1 MAKTYSSDAGELDV
15 AYVAHL
21 ARMHL
26 TGEEIREFQGQLD
39 QVLAYVD
46 QLKELDVDGIEPTAH
61 AIPVENVLRDDIACP
76 RSPEQREA
84 QLDNAPARQGD
95 EFLVPRILE

>member
-26 TGEEIREFQGQLD
+26 TDEEIREFQGQLG

-46 QLKELDVDGIEPTAH
+46 QLKELDVEGIEPTAH
-61 AIPVENVLRDDIACP
+61 AIRVENVLRDDQACP
-76 RSPEQREA
+76 RSAEQREA
-84 QLDNAPARQGD
+84 QLDNAPARHGD
-95 EFLVPRILE
+95 EFQVPRILE

>member
-26 TGEEIREFQGQLD
+26 TEDEIREFQGQLG
-39 QVLAYVD
+39 QILAYVD
-46 QLKELDVDGIEPTAH
+46 QLRELDVEGIEPTAH

-76 RSPEQREA
+76 RSEEDREA
-84 QLDNAPARQGD
+84 LLGNAPARQGD
-95 EFLVPRILE
+95 EFLVPRIIE